1 MERNDLGIS
10 RRLAASTEHTSDAL
24 HLKKALDFIKHMTD
38 TLHRRSSARDGSSIS
53 HYSDMKRNDRRRS
66 SDMDSLQR
74 NLDTI
79 SLATDLGEYASGQRE
94 PFAKR
99 ALRASQYHRV
109 YREI

>member
-1 MERNDLGIS
+1 VERNDLGIS

-38 TLHRRSSARDGSSIS
+38 TLHRRSIS